1 MMCLGLP
8 MQVARCH
15 GLVADCRQGERWQ
28 SVDLSLVGEV
38 QPGDWLLVFT
48 GAAREVLSPQQ
59 AADILD
65 ALAALDAAMNGRFDP
80 AIHLADLNQR
90 EPQLPPHLQ
99 AQFDAQRKPS

>member
-1 MMCLGLP
+1 MCLGIP
-8 MQVARCH
+8 MQVERCY
-15 GLVADCRQGERWQ
+15 GLMADCHHGEQWQ

-38 QPGDWLLVFT
+38 QPGDWLLVFM
-48 GAAREVLSPQQ
+48 GAAREVLSAER

-65 ALAALDAAMNGRFDP
+65 ALTALDAAMNGRFDP

-99 AQFDAQRKPS
+99 AQLDAQRKPS

>member
-1 MMCLGLP
+1 MCLGIP
-8 MQVARCH
+8 MQVERSL
-15 GLVADCRQGERWQ
+15 GLVADCRHGEQ
-28 SVDLSLVGEV
+28 QQQVDLSLVGEV
-38 QPGDWLLVFT
+38 QPGDWLLVFM
-48 GAAREVLSPQQ
+48 GAAREVLSAAR

>member
-1 MMCLGLP
+1 
-8 MQVARCH
+8 
-15 GLVADCRQGERWQ
+15 
-28 SVDLSLVGEV
+28 
-38 QPGDWLLVFT
+38 
-48 GAAREVLSPQQ
+48 VLSAER

>member
-1 MMCLGLP
+1 MCLGIP
-8 MQVARCH
+8 MQVERSH
-15 GLVADCRQGERWQ
+15 ELVADCQHAGQWQ
-28 SVDLSLVGEV
+28 TVDLSLVGAV
-38 QPGDWLLVFT
+38 QPGDWLLVFM
-48 GAAREVLSPQQ
+48 GAAREVLSAER